1 MILPS
6 SQLTEMASKTAMFK
20 TPFAFAASRME
31 NISIDANI
39 IYLTEANST
48 VDSFIMCENEKS
60 LILNMSSNHL
70 RWLIA
75 LIE

>member
-1 MILPS
+1 MVDVCTDDPTELPVDRDGI
-6 SQLTEMASKTAMFK
+6 KDGN
-20 TPFAFAASRME
+20 AASRME

>member
-1 MILPS
+1 
-6 SQLTEMASKTAMFK
+6 
-20 TPFAFAASRME
+20 ME